1 MSSDDEND
9 SGVEQEVTLASIA
22 RNRTINLR
30 VSSGYTQWGPVE
42 AFRELF
48 KVIRKERTIDG
59 KTHILYTVPNPKVAT
74 DCLGYIRFA
83 RFDDQEGFVE
93 VTNRKAVLQPGHL
106 DFGSSSKRNENTQA
120 GTHGEGLK
128 LALLVLLRGHQNH
141 AIRCTTGNVR
151 WNFNF
156 SNLKNL
162 VARLGKMT
170 YAQIDAEQKASQV
183 LRKDGVIPFAP
194 SASDDVQFL
203 IGWST
208 RKGRDDK
215 GILRTRDRVHINDF
229 EEWCKSA
236 IFLQFMRNE
245 DIVRTTAGDLIYNN
259 LLPRSGNLY
268 LKGLLLKESTGVDS
282 ASMTGKPLKFGYNFR
297 DGVTNRERKHIQGRN
312 AESQAILR
320 IWDQVLILKPEFVIH
335 IHEMLLASDSRNSE
349 IPSSETVYAD
359 VANPSL
365 FQKETVT
372 CLKNHLFSGGKKWYY
387 SAHEKAQNHE
397 LPKIIHGLGR
407 EGVQIPNAYWSILE
421 MFKFVRTAA
430 QEEERR
436 FLEAQM
442 AVVPNTAFAQE
453 TYRLIRASLR
463 GCTETH
469 DMGVRFVQAGPLAL
483 DICLSGTSGP
493 VKIHSRWLTKAEST
507 KEIGVTS
514 TLLERN
520 VLFHTISRLF
530 SEVLREVCAGKS
542 GQAEKEKRERIGA
555 QQRLLEYLEMKKH
568 LSLGTSSTANRQ
580 LSLKWDDKSSWGDGG
595 GVSVQLH
602 REATCSHLR
611 QYAFASEC
619 KFHLLTQH
627 LQIINIR
634 PVHEST
640 VRCIASAQPPNSSGT
655 GGNTAQGCL
664 SLTLSLSAGSYDFEP
679 LKTRE
684 PYFAV
689 MLKPSEPNSVV
700 LVSNVHTATGAQR
713 GSGVFGHAPRKSYS
727 TLFLKTTKSA
737 YQF

>member
-1 MSSDDEND
+1 MS
-9 SGVEQEVTLASIA
+9 
-22 RNRTINLR
+22 
-30 VSSGYTQWGPVE
+30 
-42 AFRELF
+42 
-48 KVIRKERTIDG
+48 TIDY
-59 KTHILYTVPNPKVAT
+59 LLTVRAN
-74 DCLGYIRFA
+74 
-83 RFDDQEGFVE
+83 
-93 VTNRKAVLQPGHL
+93 
-106 DFGSSSKRNENTQA
+106 NT
-120 GTHGEGLK
+120 K
-128 LALLVLLRGHQNH
+128 
-141 AIRCTTGNVR
+141 
-151 WNFNF
+151 
-156 SNLKNL
+156 
-162 VARLGKMT
+162 
-170 YAQIDAEQKASQV
+170 
-183 LRKDGVIPFAP
+183 
-194 SASDDVQFL
+194 
-203 IGWST
+203 
-208 RKGRDDK
+208 
-215 GILRTRDRVHINDF
+215 
-229 EEWCKSA
+229 
-236 IFLQFMRNE
+236 
-245 DIVRTTAGDLIYNN
+245 
-259 LLPRSGNLY
+259 
-268 LKGLLLKESTGVDS
+268 
-282 ASMTGKPLKFGYNFR
+282 
-297 DGVTNRERKHIQGRN
+297 
-312 AESQAILR
+312 
-320 IWDQVLILKPEFVIH
+320 
-335 IHEMLLASDSRNSE
+335 
-349 IPSSETVYAD
+349 
-359 VANPSL
+359 
-365 FQKETVT
+365 
-372 CLKNHLFSGGKKWYY
+372 
-387 SAHEKAQNHE
+387 NHE

-493 VKIHSRWLTKAEST
+493 VKIHSKWLTKAEST

-514 TLLERN
+514 TLLESN

-602 REATCSHLR
+602 REATCFHLR

-640 VRCIASAQPPNSSGT
+640 VRCIASAQPPNSAGT

-664 SLTLSLSAGSYDFEP
+664 SLTLSLSAGSYDFES

-689 MLKPSEPNSVV
+689 ILKPSEPNSVV
-700 LVSNVHTATGAQR
+700 LVSNVHTATGAER
-713 GSGVFGHAPRKSYS
+713 GSGVFGAPRKSYS
-727 TLFLKTTKSA
+727 TLFLKTTKRA
-737 YQF
+737 YQL

>member
-22 RNRTINLR
+22 RNRTINLS
-30 VSSGYTQWGPVE
+30 VSSAYTQWGPVE

-48 KVIRKERTIDG
+48 KVMRKERTIDG
-59 KTHILYTVPNPKVAT
+59 KPHILYTVPNPKMAT
-74 DCLGYIRFA
+74 DCLGYIRFSP
-83 RFDDQEGFVE
+83 FNDEEGFVE

-156 SNLKNL
+156 SNLKKL

-183 LRKDGVIPFAP
+183 LLEDGVIPFAP

-203 IGWST
+203 IGWSK

-215 GILRTRDRVHINDF
+215 GILRTRDRVYIDDF
-229 EEWCKSA
+229 KEWCTSA
-236 IFLQFMRNE
+236 IFLQCILDE
-245 DIVRTTAGDLIYNN
+245 DIVRTTAGDLICNIES
-259 LLPRSGNLY
+259 PSGGNLY
-268 LKGLLLKESTGVDS
+268 LKGLLLKESTSYDP

-297 DGVTNRERKHIQGRN
+297 DGSTNRERKHIQGRN
-312 AESQAILR
+312 AESQAILG

-335 IHEMLLASDSRNSE
+335 LHEMLLASGSSDSE
-349 IPSSETVYAD
+349 IPSSETMYAD

-365 FQKETVT
+365 FHKETVT
-372 CLKNHLFSGGKKWYY
+372 RLKSHLFSGGKKWYY
-387 SAHEKAQNHE
+387 SAHEKAKNHE

-421 MFKFVRTAA
+421 MFKFVRTAT

-436 FLEAQM
+436 FLEAPV
-442 AVVPNTAFAQE
+442 AAVPNTAFAQE

-469 DMGVRFVQAGPLAL
+469 GMGVKFVQAGPLAL

-493 VKIHSRWLTKAEST
+493 VKIHSKWLTKAEST
-507 KEIGVTS
+507 KELGVAS
-514 TLLERN
+514 VLSDRN

-542 GQAEKEKRERIGA
+542 GYAQKEKRERIGA

-568 LSLGTSSTANRQ
+568 LSLGTPSTTNGQ

-602 REATCSHLR
+602 RYATCSHLR
-611 QYAFASEC
+611 QHAFASEC
-619 KFHLLTQH
+619 KSPLLAQH

-634 PVHEST
+634 PVHESI
-640 VRCIASAQPPNSSGT
+640 VRCIALNQLLNSAGT
-655 GGNTAQGCL
+655 GRNTSQGCL
-664 SLTLSLSAGSYDFEP
+664 SLTLSLSAGSYNFES
-679 LKTRE
+679 LRTGE

-700 LVSNVHTATGAQR
+700 LVSNVHNAMSAER
-713 GSGVFGHAPRKSYS
+713 GLVMFGLAPRKSYS
-727 TLFLKTTKSA
+727 MLFPKTTKRA
-737 YQF
+737 Y